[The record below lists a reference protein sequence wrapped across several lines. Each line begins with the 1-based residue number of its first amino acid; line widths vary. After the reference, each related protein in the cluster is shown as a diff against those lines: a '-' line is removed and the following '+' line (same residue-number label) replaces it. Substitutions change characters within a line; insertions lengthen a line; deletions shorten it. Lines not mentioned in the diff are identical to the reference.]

1 MRRFKF
7 LFFLTTVLSS
17 SFTFLAKAGLCS
29 SKEAVSGKVLVN
41 VIISESLLLRDFEI
55 TPDDTYDSLALKIL
69 ERLERKKTKDFSSLP
84 LAIQQVLKERKI
96 TELPLGLDVL
106 TNKQRS
112 LPINDF
118 KTGDTLF
125 ARIRIA
131 LGDSLKGANFTAANL
146 RSANFTAADLRD
158 VNFTEADI
166 AGSIFRGTD
175 LRGAVLKDTI
185 LYTSSHDPL
194 HPRKYFAISADFTR
208 ALVSADQLKSAAK
221 VLQRQLNQACLMSP
235 EK

>member
-17 SFTFLAKAGLCS
+17 NFTFLAKAGLCS
-29 SKEAVSGKVLVN
+29 SKEAVSGKVLVD

-84 LAIQQVLKERKI
+84 LAIQQVLKEKEI

-118 KTGDTLF
+118 KTGNNLY
-125 ARIRIA
+125 ARLRIA
-131 LGDSLKGANFTAANL
+131 LGDSLKGANFTAADL
-146 RSANFTAADLRD
+146 TGANFTDA
-158 VNFTEADI
+158 
-166 AGSIFRGTD
+166 D
-175 LRGAVLKDTI
+175 LRGAVLKDAI

-194 HPRKYFAISADFTR
+194 HPRKLFTISADFTR

>member
-17 SFTFLAKAGLCS
+17 NFTFLAKAGLCS
-29 SKEAVSGKVLVN
+29 SKEAVSGKVLVD

-69 ERLERKKTKDFSSLP
+69 ERLDRKKTKDFSSLP
-84 LAIQQVLKERKI
+84 LAIQRVLREKEI

-112 LPINDF
+112 LPINDL

-131 LGDSLKGANFTAANL
+131 LGDSLKGANFTAADL
-146 RSANFTAADLRD
+146 TGANFTDA
-158 VNFTEADI
+158 
-166 AGSIFRGTD
+166 D

-194 HPRKYFAISADFTR
+194 HPRNFFTISADFTR
-208 ALVSADQLKSAAK
+208 AFVSADQLKSAAK